1 MILSLRLRS
10 RICVFILA
18 FVVWILISGVV
29 SVQELLVG
37 LGIAFFVALVSG
49 GIFFKTGKSI
59 IGWKVFYFV
68 AYVVLLFWEMLKA
81 NIHVAMIVIH
91 PALPIR
97 PGIVKISTGLKED
110 SSITVLANSITLTPG
125 TLTVDV
131 DPETSSLF
139 IHWLTVETFAVE
151 SCTRQIGGR
160 FEPVIRRFMR

>member
-1 MILSLRLRS
+1 MSLRLKS
-10 RICVFILA
+10 RICVFILS
-18 FVVWILISGVV
+18 FIVWILISGVV

-59 IGWKVFYFV
+59 IGWKAFYFV

-97 PGIVKISTGLKED
+97 PGIVKINTSLKED

-131 DPETSSLF
+131 DPDTSSLF